1 MRDYT
6 TMVKSSKK
14 SVSLVTSIEAIG
26 VILHTI
32 STCRL
37 RFISKTQIGMRL
49 SILVIRQSVGGKLLR
64 EAIYTY
70 GYLLRI
76 RR

>member
-1 MRDYT
+1 
-6 TMVKSSKK
+6 
-14 SVSLVTSIEAIG
+14 
-26 VILHTI
+26 
-32 STCRL
+32 
-37 RFISKTQIGMRL
+37 MRL